1 VATAS
6 TTNADDIRRKMAQI
20 RVELHQDVQGLVA
33 GTEAASDW
41 KYYVRHYPWA
51 AIGAAALV
59 GFLIVPRKRRSVT
72 ATAHQAA
79 EVAVQK
85 VVEQVTGA
93 VNGNGHVASGLIGP
107 KVEAAAKGKA
117 EKSEKSRAGLFG
129 LALGFAGPILKRLA
143 QTYVTSHLETF
154 LAQQGLLDPS
164 LLGEPGAEGTGTAP
178 KAAGFGAGLA
188 PGGGPRPGPGMSPPG
203 APPSRPR

>member
-1 VATAS
+1 MRVATAP
-6 TTNADDIRRKMAQI
+6 TTNNVDDIRRKMAQI
-20 RVELHQDVQGLVA
+20 RMELHQDVQGLVA

-51 AIGAAALV
+51 AMGAAALV

-85 VVEQVTGA
+85 VVDQVAAASNGA
-93 VNGNGHVASGLIGP
+93 AAPRGEASS
-107 KVEAAAKGKA
+107 KAKGKA
-117 EKSEKSRAGLFG
+117 RHEKDGAKETSKAGMVG

-143 QTYVTSHLETF
+143 QTYVTGHLETF

-164 LLGEPGAEGTGTAP
+164 LIGGAAADANAP
-178 KAAGFGAGLA
+178 RPAAAAG
-188 PGGGPRPGPGMSPPG
+188 PGPRPGPGMVPPG
-203 APPSRPR
+203 APPPWPR